1 MIDYVEYFEKMEHNP
16 LNPNPW
22 MALCFDRSIP
32 FNPTAKAVFLYDSQR
47 KTRQFLFPF
56 VRIFSRITIAL
67 LQVIKTIIPNVSSPK
82 MLHKCLYWGMKTWVT
97 PEANYLILRHFN
109 LGSEVLRFIKDN
121 VKEADIPMHPLKPLK
136 LKDVKD
142 NLFLQHD
149 LNLYNFVINL
159 NRKMNEGGTKI
170 HSVDEPDFSAITTG
184 EFNFEEFPRR
194 WTNFLDLST
203 AIEIF
208 TPAYQFFLTD
218 SDFWRASNSLQFDE
232 TIGIYAATILNSQ
245 EKLIA
250 LNNKHPS
257 IPLPTYG
264 AGFRL
269 TLHGLSTEILHGLLV
284 DRKLEQQKRRSV
296 N

>member
-1 MIDYVEYFEKMEHNP
+1 MIDYVAYFEKMEHNP

-47 KTRQFLFPF
+47 KTRQFLLPF

-170 HSVDEPDFSAITTG
+170 HSVSEPDFSAITTG

>member
-47 KTRQFLFPF
+47 KTRQFLLPF

-159 NRKMNEGGTKI
+159 NRKMNEGGTEI
-170 HSVDEPDFSAITTG
+170 HSVSEPDFSAITTG

-284 DRKLEQQKRRSV
+284 DRKLEQQKRKSV